1 MKVMFPVIPRALIIT
16 TACCS
21 ARRERERE
29 RGTERVPQEGRKKG
43 REGGRRK
50 SEVTPFL
57 WQEKHGHRCTI
68 LRMCLA
74 TCFTPCYRCGLH
86 TMLPLW
92 SSQSSHHATTVVFTP
107 RYRCGLHTT
116 LPLWWLVQKMWRCWQ
131 QASRLFSC
139 NKP

>member
-29 RGTERVPQEGRKKG
+29 RDRKSAKGREKG
-43 REGGRRK
+43 REGERRK

-57 WQEKHGHRCTI
+57 WQEIHGHRCTI
-68 LRMCLA
+68 YI
-74 TCFTPCYRCGLH
+74 TYVPGYH

-92 SSQSSHHATTVVFTP
+92 SSHHATV
-107 RYRCGLHTT
+107 HTT
-116 LPLWWLVQKMWRCWQ
+116 LPLWSSHHATVHTTLPLWSSHHATAVMAGPLEHVGNKQVDR
-131 QASRLFSC
+131 SC